1 MVMDTSQTYGTTVG
15 SQSVDL
21 PLVPVSEDCTIAL
34 LICVDL
40 GVAFAET
47 AGRELAALLAPFR
60 PELVVSVATMGI
72 PLAIEVSR
80 ALGLDDYVILH
91 KTPKIHLGESLAQP
105 VRSITTDGQ
114 QTLRMDPARV
124 GAVRGRRVAVVDD
137 VISTGASTAAALA
150 LVRRAGA
157 EPVAVGVL
165 MTEGRGWRDALGTDA
180 DRVVALG
187 SMPVFRPDPDRG
199 GLRPDWG

>member
-1 MVMDTSQTYGTTVG
+1 MVMSADRTYRTHVGTQPVA
-15 SQSVDL
+15 L
-21 PLVPVSEDCTIAL
+21 PLVPVSDDCTIAL

-47 AGRELAALLAPFR
+47 AGRELAAALARFR

-80 ALGLDDYVILH
+80 ALDLDDYVILH
-91 KTPKIHLGESLAQP
+91 KTPKIHLGESLAEP

-124 GAVRGRRVAVVDD
+124 DAVRGRRVVVVDD
-137 VISTGASTAAALA
+137 VISTGASTSAALS
-150 LVRRAGA
+150 LVRRAGGD
-157 EPVAVGVL
+157 PVAVGVL
-165 MTEGRGWRDALGTDA
+165 MTEGKAWQEALGTDV
-180 DRVVALG
+180 DKVVALG
-187 SMPVFRPDPDRG
+187 SMPVFRSDLPDGD
-199 GLRPDWG
+199 LRPDWS